1 MHLKRNKMPKTWPL
15 KRKGTKYLVRPS
27 HSLKNSI
34 PLLILLRDM
43 LKIVKDRK
51 EAKKIINLG
60 KIKVNCKKVRDEK
73 ISLSLFDIVDLDGK
87 KFKLI
92 LKNKKFN
99 VDKVER
105 EEKIVKI
112 VGKKIL
118 KGSKLQVNLSDGRN
132 YVIKEKLKTG
142 DSVVI
147 DLKENK
153 IKEVL
158 EFKPGCKVLFMTGKH
173 LGEGGVVE
181 IKDKNSASVKIGN
194 EKINSRINNLMVIK

>member
-1 MHLKRNKMPKTWPL
+1 MYLKRNKMPKTWPL
-15 KRKGTKYLVRPS
+15 KRKGTKYLVSPS
-27 HSLKNSI
+27 HGLKNSI

-60 KIKVNCKKVRDEK
+60 KIKVNYKKVRDEK
-73 ISLSLFDIVDLDGK
+73 ISLSLFDIIDLDGK

-112 VGKKIL
+112 IGKKIL
-118 KGSKLQVNLSDGRN
+118 KGNKLQVNLSDGRN
-132 YVIKEKLKTG
+132 YIIKEKLKTG

-173 LGEGGVVE
+173 LGEEGIIEGT
-181 IKDKNSASVKIGN
+181 DKNSASVKIGN